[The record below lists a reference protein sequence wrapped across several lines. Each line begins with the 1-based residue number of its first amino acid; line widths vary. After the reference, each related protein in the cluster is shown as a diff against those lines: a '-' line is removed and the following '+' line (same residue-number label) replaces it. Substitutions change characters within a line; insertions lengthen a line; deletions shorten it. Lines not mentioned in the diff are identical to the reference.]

1 MKRKFFTKDKKFSFL
16 ADPEQVIG
24 QGAEGFVY
32 LLDNTKSMKIV
43 KDASAI
49 DFDKLIALC
58 NLGRKLPGISWPT
71 HPLYEE
77 ADSECVGY
85 LMPFVDG
92 RTLEDLIDSRETA
105 SLPLSTKIKLAKEV
119 VATVKRV
126 HENKSPKVV
135 LGDLLKA
142 DNLIIKNESATFVD
156 SYSVSIFNYRTR
168 TGSLTDSL
176 SKLATP
182 GYTPPEVLENPAAL
196 PDYAADCFALAVILF
211 LLFFGQLPTE
221 PKPSPNAVGLS
232 PDDAVKQKLF
242 HRYVESKDYEAPT
255 YDPIVVPA
263 KVDDLFRA
271 AFLSVSGRP
280 TPNDWGKALTK
291 WQRES
296 DVATL
301 TRLKRIGVLTK
312 LIVFAIAVTLKI
324 IVVSALAYSAVPD
337 SPKPT
342 MPLPTTASPMR
353 DKVGSPLFKEL
364 FR

>member
-1 MKRKFFTKDKKFSFL
+1 MKRKLFTKDKKLSFL
-16 ADPEQVIG
+16 ADPEKVIG

-49 DFDKLIALC
+49 DFNKLIALC
-58 NLGRKLPGISWPT
+58 NLGRKLPGIAWST

-77 ADSECVGY
+77 ADSKCVGY
-85 LMPFVDG
+85 LMPYVDG
-92 RTLEDLIDSRETA
+92 RTLEDLADSRETA
-105 SLPLSTKIKLAKEV
+105 TLSLSTKIKLAKAI

-126 HENKSPKVV
+126 HEHKSPKVV

-142 DNLIIKNESATFVD
+142 GNLIIKNESATFVD

-242 HRYVESKDYEAPT
+242 HRYVESEDYEAPT
-255 YDPIVVPA
+255 YDSIEMPA

-280 TPNDWGKALTK
+280 TPSDWAKALTK
-291 WQRES
+291 WQRQC
-296 DVATL
+296 DVASL
-301 TRLKRIGVLTK
+301 SRLKRIGTITK
-312 LIVFAIAVTLKI
+312 ILVFAIALTFKVI
-324 IVVSALAYSAVPD
+324 AISAWAYSVTPA

-342 MPLPTTASPMR
+342 KQIPTTASPMR

>member
-1 MKRKFFTKDKKFSFL
+1 VKRKLLTKDKKLSFL
-16 ADPEQVIG
+16 VDPSKEIG
-24 QGAEGFVY
+24 QGNEGVVSRA
-32 LLDNTKSMKIV
+32 DNVRAMKLI
-43 KDASAI
+43 KKGASI
-49 DFDKLIALC
+49 DVDKLLALC
-58 NLGRKLPGISWPT
+58 NVGRKLPGIAWPT
-71 HPLYEE
+71 HPLYDE

-85 LMPFVDG
+85 LMQFVYG
-92 RTLEDLIDSRETA
+92 RTLEDLIDNGETA
-105 SLPLSTKIKLAKEV
+105 SFPPPTKIKLSKAI

-142 DNLIIKNESATFVD
+142 GNLIIKNESATFVD
-156 SYSVSIFNYRTR
+156 SYSVSIFNYRTS
-168 TGSLTDSL
+168 TGSLTDSF

-182 GYTPPEVLENPAAL
+182 GYIPPEVLENPAAR
-196 PDYAADCFALAVILF
+196 PDHAADCFALAVILF
-211 LLFFGQLPTE
+211 QLFFGQLPTE
-221 PKPSPNAVGLS
+221 PKPSPNAVGFS

-255 YDPIVVPA
+255 YDPIEVPA
-263 KVDDLFRA
+263 KIDDLFRA

-280 TPNDWGKALTK
+280 TPNDWEKALTK
-291 WQRES
+291 WQREC

-312 LIVFAIAVTLKI
+312 LIVFAFAVTLKL
-324 IVVSALAYSAVPD
+324 IVISALAYSATPD

-342 MPLPTTASPMR
+342 KPLPTTASPMR